1 MKQHPIFHFSH
12 STFHFP
18 ILCQGILGV
27 FLLIILSACSGG
39 KQYSAMLDRADS
51 LMTGQP
57 DSAYALLCAIDSAD
71 LQRQR
76 KSVRMRFELL
86 RAEAQNK
93 LYIPFRTDSVLR
105 KVADYYNR
113 HGSSNDRLRSRYAL
127 GCAYRDL
134 HEAPAALLTWEDAI
148 AAADTTASDCDYA
161 TLYRVY
167 GQMADIYFR
176 QYLPEKELEA
186 RGHYCKYA
194 LQAGDTLNYVQGLIK
209 RNDAYLSLGD
219 TAAIFA
225 NIKNAQEF
233 CEKHGL
239 DAEKTISSLM
249 AIRLTLDKNDFQ
261 RAGEMMQDFEQK
273 SGLFDDNGNIASGRE
288 IYYYDKGRYF
298 AGIGL
303 LDSAENQF
311 RKLLSFEDCRI
322 DACHGLLFLFQ
333 YQQRTD
339 SILKYT
345 LVYEQ
350 ALASYLT
357 DTKTASFAQA
367 EGMYNYSRQERIAQK
382 QELQYWL
389 TLAIII
395 PLAFAAAI
403 FVAWLFYKKRSE
415 KRKLLAQ
422 YKKTLEELSEA
433 KRISQLLRQALS
445 KKEVTKE
452 LLDEKEEQ
460 VQQLKAVVSA
470 LQKRIGASKNTLL
483 HQQLSEA
490 EIIQRFHEIAN
501 PFTFKGKG
509 LKGTMARAATQE
521 EWADLEDSLMAIH
534 PQFFL
539 YLQKHKL
546 SDLKTKVCI
555 LSYLGFNNTEI
566 ATLSGA
572 YQGSITN
579 ARTAIARDL
588 FNLKSARDLNRHL
601 NELDM
606 SE

>member
-1 MKQHPIFHFSH
+1 
-12 STFHFP
+12 
-18 ILCQGILGV
+18 
-27 FLLIILSACSGG
+27 
-39 KQYSAMLDRADS
+39 
-51 LMTGQP
+51 
-57 DSAYALLCAIDSAD
+57 
-71 LQRQR
+71 
-76 KSVRMRFELL
+76 
-86 RAEAQNK
+86 
-93 LYIPFRTDSVLR
+93 
-105 KVADYYNR
+105 
-113 HGSSNDRLRSRYAL
+113 
-127 GCAYRDL
+127 
-134 HEAPAALLTWEDAI
+134 
-148 AAADTTASDCDYA
+148 
-161 TLYRVY
+161 
-167 GQMADIYFR
+167 MADIYFR

-186 RGHYCKYA
+186 RGKYCKYA

-209 RNDAYLSLGD
+209 RNDAHLSLGD

-225 NIKNAQEF
+225 SIKTAQEL
-233 CEKHGL
+233 CEKLGL
-239 DAEKTISSLM
+239 DDEKAISSLM

-261 RAGEMMQDFEQK
+261 RAGEMMQDFEQE

-298 AGIGL
+298 AGTGQ

-322 DACHGLLFLFQ
+322 DACHSLLFLFQ

-357 DTKTASFAQA
+357 DTKTASVVQA

-403 FVAWLFYKKRSE
+403 FVTWLFYKKRSE

-422 YKKTLEELSEA
+422 YKETLEELSEA
-433 KRISQLLRQALS
+433 KRISKLLRQALT
-445 KKEVTKE
+445 KKEATKE
-452 LLDEKEEQ
+452 LLEEKEEQ
-460 VQQLKAVVSA
+460 VQQLETVVSS
-470 LQKRIGASKNTLL
+470 LQKQIGASKDSLL

-490 EIIQRFHEIAN
+490 EIIQKFHEIAS
-501 PFTFKGKG
+501 PYIIKDEEFGK
-509 LKGTMARAATQE
+509 KMARAATQE
-521 EWADLEDSLMAIH
+521 EWAVLEETLMAIH
-534 PQFFL
+534 PQLFL
-539 YLQKHKL
+539 FLQKHKL

-555 LSYLGFNNTEI
+555 LSFFGFDNTDI
-566 ATLSGA
+566 ATLTGA
-572 YQGSITN
+572 NPGSITN

-588 FNLKSARDLNRHL
+588 FNLSSARELNRYL
-601 NELDM
+601 KELIS